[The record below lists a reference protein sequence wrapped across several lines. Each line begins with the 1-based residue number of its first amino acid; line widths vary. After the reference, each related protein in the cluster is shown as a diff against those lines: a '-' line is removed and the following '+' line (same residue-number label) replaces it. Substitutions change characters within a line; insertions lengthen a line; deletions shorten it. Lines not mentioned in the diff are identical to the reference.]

1 MIGERPPCT
10 IGVYQNHLQ
19 LESWL
24 LDQEDADGSSEEP
37 SGSLVHVPSSD
48 EEEIAA
54 LERYEQDAA
63 ASDRP
68 LQIDAASKAWQSL
81 RAKDKAGKDLK
92 RAVKVEKDLDAT
104 LSEKCKFGQAA
115 LDSAMS
121 SNEKLKCSDP
131 SMEEVMQKYGVAAD
145 STEATGDQDMAAAPP
160 GAYWEEDPPGEEV
173 PVEAA
178 AEETPAEETP
188 WDEQGSSSR
197 WWSSSGK
204 WKKDRAMQSAYQVP
218 AEERRHLEYWTSS
231 QWENDWWTEE
241 QQSEQ
246 KKKQKG
252 SKGKKR
258 KAWLEAQFSTLKAAG
273 RWIGDEPNPRDK
285 QQRLEKDG
293 RGAFIVCF
301 IPRTPW

>member
-1 MIGERPPCT
+1 MYDR
-10 IGVYQNHLQ
+10 VYQNHLQ

-24 LDQEDADGSSEEP
+24 VDQEDADGSSEEP

-68 LQIDAASKAWQSL
+68 LQIDSASKAWQSL
-81 RAKDKAGKDLK
+81 RAKDKAEKDLK

-131 SMEEVMQKYGVAAD
+131 SMEEVMQKYAVAAD

-160 GAYWEEDPPGEEV
+160 GAYWEKEDPPGEEV
-173 PVEAA
+173 PVEAP

-246 KKKQKG
+246 KKKKKG

-258 KAWLEAQFSTLKAAG
+258 KAWLEAQISTLKAAG
-273 RWIGDEPNPRDK
+273 RWIGDELNPRDK

>member
-1 MIGERPPCT
+1 M
-10 IGVYQNHLQ
+10 
-19 LESWL
+19 
-24 LDQEDADGSSEEP
+24 DQEDADGSSEEP

-48 EEEIAA
+48 EEEITA

-68 LQIDAASKAWQSL
+68 LQIDKASKAWQSL
-81 RAKDKAGKDLK
+81 RAKDKAEKDLK

-131 SMEEVMQKYGVAAD
+131 SMEEVMQKYAVAAD

-160 GAYWEEDPPGEEV
+160 GAYWEKEDPPGEEV
-173 PVEAA
+173 PVEAP

-218 AEERRHLEYWTSS
+218 AEERRHLEYWTSVPMG
-231 QWENDWWTEE
+231 ELVD
-241 QQSEQ
+241 
-246 KKKQKG
+246 
-252 SKGKKR
+252 
-258 KAWLEAQFSTLKAAG
+258 
-273 RWIGDEPNPRDK
+273 
-285 QQRLEKDG
+285 
-293 RGAFIVCF
+293 RGAAV
-301 IPRTPW
+301 RAEEEEERLQRQEKKGMA

>member
-1 MIGERPPCT
+1 MYDR
-10 IGVYQNHLQ
+10 VYQNHLQ

-24 LDQEDADGSSEEP
+24 VDQEDADGSSEEP

-81 RAKDKAGKDLK
+81 RAKDKAEKDLK

-131 SMEEVMQKYGVAAD
+131 SMEEVMQKYAVAAD

-173 PVEAA
+173 PVEAP

-246 KKKQKG
+246 KKKKG

-258 KAWLEAQFSTLKAAG
+258 KAWLEAQISTLKAAG